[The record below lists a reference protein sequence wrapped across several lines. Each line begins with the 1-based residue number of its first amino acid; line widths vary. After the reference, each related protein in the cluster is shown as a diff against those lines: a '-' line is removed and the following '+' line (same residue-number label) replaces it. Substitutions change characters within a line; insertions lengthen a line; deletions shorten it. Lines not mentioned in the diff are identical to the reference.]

1 MAGTPALVAKEETF
15 FIKYILKPQPLSTG
29 KYLLT
34 VKPGENF
41 KVCKLVVTHIGQ
53 NFPCAQ
59 INGDIPADA
68 RSTTWGYAGEDFAI
82 NTDVVLS
89 FSVSAYTI
97 DILLETQI
105 LYKTFTILR
114 LGSFTFSR
122 V

>member
-1 MAGTPALVAKEETF
+1 MESEDVWRPLDLYQPNTIIFSSPSLHLYAVRRGYSDLLVMLYLLRIYWPAHVYI

-59 INGDIPADA
+59 IRYHPFI
-68 RSTTWGYAGEDFAI
+68 T
-82 NTDVVLS
+82 
-89 FSVSAYTI
+89 
-97 DILLETQI
+97 
-105 LYKTFTILR
+105 
-114 LGSFTFSR
+114 
-122 V
+122 